1 MAKTVGYL
9 RVSTLTQDVENQRH
23 EVLEWAHGKKVLI
36 DEWITVEL
44 SSRKTESERQISQ
57 VRSLNKG
64 DLLVVAELSRLGRS
78 TGQVINLVNEL
89 VSRGVGLEALKQN
102 ISIKPGNGKMDQQAK
117 IMVTVF
123 SLMAELERDLISQR
137 TKQALA
143 ARKASGQRLG
153 KPKGISTSKI
163 DPHREKI
170 EELLRF
176 KVSTA
181 AIARMIGMS
190 TTAVRHYIKS
200 RSICP
205 EDARGNKM

>member
-1 MAKTVGYL
+1 MAKTVGYI

-23 EVLEWAHGKKVLI
+23 EIYEWAHHRKVLI
-36 DEWITVEL
+36 DEWIAVEL
-44 SSRKTESERQISQ
+44 SSRKSELDRQIDK
-57 VRSLNKG
+57 VRALEKG

-89 VSRGVGLEALKQN
+89 VARGIGLEALKQN
-102 ISIKPGNGKMDQQAK
+102 ISIKPGNGEMDQQAK

-123 SLMAELERDLISQR
+123 SLMAELERDLIAQR

-200 RSICP
+200 R
-205 EDARGNKM
+205 AMK

>member
-1 MAKTVGYL
+1 MAKTVGYI

-23 EVLEWAHGKKVLI
+23 EILEWAHGRKVLI
-36 DEWITVEL
+36 DEWIAVEL
-44 SSRKTESERQISQ
+44 SSRKSEAERQIDK
-57 VRSLNKG
+57 VRALNKG

-78 TGQVINLVNEL
+78 TGQVISLVNEL
-89 VSRGVGLEALKQN
+89 VARGIGLEALKQN
-102 ISIKPGNGKMDQQAK
+102 ISIKPGNGEMDQQAK

-123 SLMAELERDLISQR
+123 SLMAELERDLIAQR

-190 TTAVRHYIKS
+190 TTAVRHYI
-200 RSICP
+200 RT
-205 EDARGNKM
+205 RRLV

>member
-1 MAKTVGYL
+1 MARTIGYI
-9 RVSTLTQDVENQRH
+9 RVSTLAQDIENQRH
-23 EVLEWAHGKKVLI
+23 EILEWAHDRKLLI

-44 SSRKTESERQISQ
+44 SSRKSESDRQIDK
-57 VRSLNKG
+57 VRMLEKG

-89 VSRGVGLEALKQN
+89 VARGIGLETLKQN
-102 ISIKPGNGKMDQQAK
+102 ISIKPGNGEMDQQTK

-123 SLMAELERDLISQR
+123 SLMAELERDLIAQR

-170 EELLRF
+170 EELVRY

-190 TTAVRHYIKS
+190 TTAVRHFIKS
-200 RSICP
+200 RAI
-205 EDARGNKM
+205 K

>member
-1 MAKTVGYL
+1 MAKTVGYI

-23 EVLEWAHGKKVLI
+23 EILEWAHGRKVLI
-36 DEWITVEL
+36 DEWIAVEL
-44 SSRKTESERQISQ
+44 SSRKSEAERQIDK
-57 VRSLNKG
+57 VRELNKG

-89 VSRGVGLEALKQN
+89 VARGIGLEALKQN
-102 ISIKPGNGKMDQQAK
+102 ISIKPGNGEMDQQAK

-123 SLMAELERDLISQR
+123 SLMTELERDLIAQR

-190 TTAVRHYIKS
+190 TTAVRHYIKT
-200 RSICP
+200 R
-205 EDARGNKM
+205 RLV

>member
-1 MAKTVGYL
+1 MATTVGYI

-23 EVLEWAHGKKVLI
+23 EILEWAHGRKILI
-36 DEWITVEL
+36 DEWIAVEL
-44 SSRKTESERQISQ
+44 SSRKSESDRQIDK
-57 VRSLNKG
+57 VRMLEKG

-89 VSRGVGLEALKQN
+89 VARGIGLEALKQN
-102 ISIKPGNGKMDQQAK
+102 ISIKPGNGEMDQQAK

-123 SLMAELERDLISQR
+123 SLMAELERDLIAQR

-163 DPHREKI
+163 DPHRDKI
-170 EELLRF
+170 EELLRY

-200 RSICP
+200 RAI
-205 EDARGNKM
+205 K

>member
-1 MAKTVGYL
+1 MAKTVGYI

-23 EVLEWAHGKKVLI
+23 EILEWAHGRKVLI
-36 DEWITVEL
+36 DEWIAVEL
-44 SSRKTESERQISQ
+44 SSRKSEAERQIDK
-57 VRSLNKG
+57 VRALNKG

-78 TGQVINLVNEL
+78 TGQVISLVNEL
-89 VSRGVGLEALKQN
+89 AARGIGLEALKQN
-102 ISIKPGNGKMDQQAK
+102 ISIKPGNGEMDQQAK

-123 SLMAELERDLISQR
+123 SLMAELERDLIAQR

-190 TTAVRHYIKS
+190 TTAVRHYI
-200 RSICP
+200 RT
-205 EDARGNKM
+205 RRLV

>member
-1 MAKTVGYL
+1 MAKTVGYI

-23 EVLEWAHGKKVLI
+23 EILEWANSRKVLI
-36 DEWITVEL
+36 DEWIAVEL
-44 SSRKTESERQISQ
+44 SSRKSEAERQIDK
-57 VRSLNKG
+57 VRELNKG

-78 TGQVINLVNEL
+78 TGQVINLVNGL
-89 VSRGVGLEALKQN
+89 VARGIGLEALKQN
-102 ISIKPGNGKMDQQAK
+102 ISIKPGNGEMDQQAK

-123 SLMAELERDLISQR
+123 SLMAELERDLIAQR

-190 TTAVRHYIKS
+190 TTAVRHYIKT
-200 RSICP
+200 R
-205 EDARGNKM
+205 RLV

>member
-1 MAKTVGYL
+1 MAKTVGYI

-23 EVLEWAHGKKVLI
+23 EILEWAHNRKLLI
-36 DEWITVEL
+36 DEWVAVEL
-44 SSRKTESERQISQ
+44 SSRKSESDRQIDK
-57 VRSLNKG
+57 VRALEKG
-64 DLLVVAELSRLGRS
+64 DLLVVSELSRLGRS

-89 VSRGVGLEALKQN
+89 VARGVGLEALKQN
-102 ISIKPGNGKMDQQAK
+102 ISIKPGNGEMDQQAK

-143 ARKASGQRLG
+143 ARKAGGQRLG

-163 DPHREKI
+163 DQHREKI

-190 TTAVRHYIKS
+190 TTAVRHYVKS
-200 RSICP
+200 R
-205 EDARGNKM
+205 GMGKM

>member
-1 MAKTVGYL
+1 MAKTVGYI

-23 EVLEWAHGKKVLI
+23 EILEWAHGRKVLI
-36 DEWITVEL
+36 DEWIAVEL
-44 SSRKTESERQISQ
+44 SSRKSEAERQIDK
-57 VRSLNKG
+57 VRELNKG

-89 VSRGVGLEALKQN
+89 VARGIGLEALKQN
-102 ISIKPGNGKMDQQAK
+102 ISIKPGNGEMDQQAK

-123 SLMAELERDLISQR
+123 SLMAELERDLIAQR

-190 TTAVRHYIKS
+190 TTAVRHYIKT
-200 RSICP
+200 R
-205 EDARGNKM
+205 RLV